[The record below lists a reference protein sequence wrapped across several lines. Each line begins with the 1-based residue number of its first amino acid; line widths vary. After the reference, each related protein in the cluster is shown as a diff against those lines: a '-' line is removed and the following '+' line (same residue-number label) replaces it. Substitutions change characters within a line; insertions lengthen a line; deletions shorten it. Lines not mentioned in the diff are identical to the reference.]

1 MAKTFSKSGITTGN
15 TVEAWHVTQS
25 IDAFN
30 GTEAY
35 DINLSGSFN
44 MTGPINGQSGLI
56 NPLTAS
62 FAISSSNAF
71 SASNALTA
79 SYVVSAS
86 NALTASFAP
95 NIFNSNGT
103 ITSNRTASLGSN
115 TLSFDGTN
123 SNIIFTPNNAG
134 GYLQLEGK
142 ASGVPRFSVSIPAY
156 APLNK
161 PIAGFQLGVRA
172 WDDVTYPGYGEI
184 GDAFFYAGNA
194 TNGLN
199 FLNPVGTGT
208 EDYIRFYAGELATAI
223 SHIHIQGTGS
233 TKGYVGIGTE
243 LPTEK
248 LHISSG
254 DMLVENTNG
263 KYYTD
268 IQNATGPL
276 TILSGDSSGVSRIGV
291 IVPTYDSITLG
302 IRGASAVFPGYGK
315 QGDAFIY
322 SSNANN
328 GFNLISSP
336 GTGTDDYIRFYAGQD
351 ANGTIPD
358 IHIQGTGSTKGYIG
372 IGKETPNTKLD
383 INGNTTITGS
393 LTVSSE
399 TRFTSTK
406 SFSSGG
412 GTLNADNATRI
423 SLIINGTTTTTLS
436 DGTDGQI
443 IYLYCIF
450 EF

>member
-123 SNIIFTPNNAG
+123 SNIIFTPNSAG

-156 APLNK
+156 APLSK

-199 FLNPVGTGT
+199 FLNPVGTET
-208 EDYIRFYAGELATAI
+208 EDYIRFYAGELATAT

-243 LPTEK
+243 
-248 LHISSG
+248 
-254 DMLVENTNG
+254 
-263 KYYTD
+263 
-268 IQNATGPL
+268 
-276 TILSGDSSGVSRIGV
+276 
-291 IVPTYDSITLG
+291 
-302 IRGASAVFPGYGK
+302 
-315 QGDAFIY
+315 
-322 SSNANN
+322 
-328 GFNLISSP
+328 
-336 GTGTDDYIRFYAGQD
+336 
-351 ANGTIPD
+351 
-358 IHIQGTGSTKGYIG
+358 
-372 IGKETPNTKLD
+372 TPNTKLD
-383 INGNTTITGS
+383 VNGNTTITGS

-423 SLIINGTTTTTLS
+423 SLRIDGTTTTTLS

-443 IYLYCIF
+443 IYLYCTQQISVGSHTITPSNAVGF
-450 EF
+450 TSIEFNKIGQTAVIMFMTNKWYLFSSYGVTISS